1 VKKAVFLGEAKDLLA
16 ASFEGIV
23 PFSMAKDMEEAVAI
37 SFESAENGDAVL
49 LAPACSSFDMFTD
62 YSHRGRE
69 FRTAVLRVIRG

>member
-1 VKKAVFLGEAKDLLA
+1 
-16 ASFEGIV
+16 
-23 PFSMAKDMEEAVAI
+23 MEEAVAM

-69 FRTAVLRVIRG
+69 FRTAVLRVING